1 MRHSAINPAG
11 QKQIVCQKF
20 ILLIPKAKFISL
32 CTENKVKTFTLIQL
46 LAATIQNEKPELEVR
61 KTELLKTEE
70 YLKIQLAKMEESL
83 LEVLWSSEHSI
94 LFIAILVTHFHAHLT
109 LSGFQEL
116 ANAKGNILENKE
128 LLDSLNKTKA
138 SSITISDSL
147 TESVRLQTSLD
158 QVCKEWHLVFF
169 SLYN

>member
-1 MRHSAINPAG
+1 MI
-11 QKQIVCQKF
+11 
-20 ILLIPKAKFISL
+20 ISSL
-32 CTENKVKTFTLIQL
+32 VFVYQL

-70 YLKIQLAKMEESL
+70 DLKIQLAKMEESL
-83 LEVLWSSEHSI
+83 LEVWNSFNANTTLYYCYTYN
-94 LFIAILVTHFHAHLT
+94 LVLKGCTKWIV
-109 LSGFQEL
+109 SVFQEL

-147 TESVRLQTSLD
+147 TESVRLQASLD
-158 QVCKEWHLVFF
+158 QVSGKGSWCNDAEVNSF
-169 SLYN
+169 SYFM